1 MHVLPE
7 ILETGTQL
15 GRYELV
21 MPIAQGGM
29 SEVWLAR
36 AKGARGFQQLFAV
49 KALLP
54 VHASNPELVTM
65 FLDEARIASKI
76 RHPNVVGILDLG
88 EQDGVLFLAME
99 WVEGETVAGLLRRGP
114 VPLPIATR
122 IVLDVCRAAHAAH
135 ELRDEDG
142 RPYGLV
148 HRDISPQNI
157 LLSPGGAIKLT
168 DFGVLKASFGREIA
182 ETLPGR
188 VKGKAAYMAPEQILD
203 SSKLDRRGDVFA
215 LGVVLYRLA
224 LGEHPFRGRN
234 DVETMTN
241 VVRAALPAELPI
253 ERDPA
258 LVPLA
263 QILRKALSKKPDG
276 RYASAA
282 EMAEALEALGPAA
295 APAGPED
302 VIAYVREAAGA
313 QVRARRKLV
322 LRTLQELDGAPA
334 EGRVSSGLMSAA
346 AFSPSGAGALG
357 APGLVSSARMAVAP
371 VVITSNAFAPPHEQ
385 TPAPMVEIDVAPP
398 SLAYSSRDRSRPRW
412 RERAK
417 GAAFGALALVL
428 GNALLNVTQHRA
440 HGGGGDPG
448 VAAAARPAPSG
459 RLGPARLP
467 VASPSTAPM
476 QAPSH
481 TPPPPLFVRPAP
493 RPRDAAPPGAPAPAR
508 APSRDLSTD
517 GPRTPRASASAA
529 ARPSGAFAPAPA
541 GARPSATAGPPAK
554 APAGGDAPARR

>member
-1 MHVLPE
+1 
-7 ILETGTQL
+7 
-15 GRYELV
+15 

-54 VHASNPELVTM
+54 AHASNPELVTM

-88 EQDGVLFLAME
+88 EHDGALFLAME
-99 WVEGETVAGLLRRGP
+99 WVEGETVAALLRRGP
-114 VPLPIATR
+114 VPLRVATR

-168 DFGVLKASFGREIA
+168 DFGVLKASIGRELA

-203 SSKLDRRGDVFA
+203 SRRLDRRGDVFA

-224 LGEHPFRGRN
+224 VGEHPFRGKN

-253 ERDPA
+253 ERDPDLLSLAA
-258 LVPLA
+258 L
-263 QILRKALSKKPDG
+263 LRKALSKKPDD
-276 RYASAA
+276 RFATAA
-282 EMAEALEALGPAA
+282 DMAEALEALGPAA
-295 APAGPED
+295 APASPDE

-334 EGRVSSGLMSAA
+334 ADPRPSGDATSLPALVTSAA
-346 AFSPSGAGALG
+346 RLPAA
-357 APGLVSSARMAVAP
+357 AP
-371 VVITSNAFAPPHEQ
+371 VAEAPSSSDV
-385 TPAPMVEIDVAPP
+385 TPAPVTEFDLAPGGGLKLVP
-398 SLAYSSRDRSRPRW
+398 SRRRLRW
-412 RERAK
+412 REQAK
-417 GAAFGALALVL
+417 GAAFAALALVAANVL
-428 GNALLNVTQHRA
+428 FNAVGRAPAGRGEPATHHASGGVTLA
-440 HGGGGDPG
+440 PG
-448 VAAAARPAPSG
+448 EAQLVLAAPPPATVAPARSARPAGAPPKDEAAAQAAKQPGSARGAPPARAAAAEGSTPPATGSG
-459 RLGPARLP
+459 RDGTGARP
-467 VASPSTAPM
+467 GGNG
-476 QAPSH
+476 
-481 TPPPPLFVRPAP
+481 
-493 RPRDAAPPGAPAPAR
+493 PGAPAA
-508 APSRDLSTD
+508 SR
-517 GPRTPRASASAA
+517 SA
-529 ARPSGAFAPAPA
+529 GPA
-541 GARPSATAGPPAK
+541 GPSSAKSNLNDPALQT
-554 APAGGDAPARR
+554 RN